1 MSPRKKRRSRQK
13 KGTPP
18 VVRGTSARV
27 SDQDWSR
34 KGAANIAGVSFQVAV
49 TAQLL
54 VGSALG
60 NGLPVSRAI
69 PEGFEDIDISLRDDA
84 RVFVQAKERK
94 LSARF
99 VPSELADAIRKKK
112 ELLKEDRACRFALVT
127 NAMLGGNLAPTG
139 WSRTVTECLDQTVI
153 DKLAA
158 HLEREIDDPVE
169 VLART
174 HIVQVERNVDTRTR
188 RGIAEFQLVGN
199 QPSVAT
205 LVYARLVEHITEISV
220 RQRSTTPETAQSITP
235 SDLEVLV
242 KQVVEAVDVHSL
254 DEAIRDG
261 IVEPVDFSVQA
272 DLSTEEFLAGVD
284 VMPTHIAA
292 DLDLPRLSEVQA
304 LTDGLAEQR
313 SALLAGP
320 SGSGKSALMWRT
332 ARELSGRT
340 RPYRLLSLLPEDLP
354 KLRRW
359 LRLQEPSEHYPLLL
373 CADNLGRPDTAGWS
387 EFARE
392 FIDRPGVLLLGACR
406 EEDYRPGLAVGRTT
420 IVDPILNRK
429 LAEGIAN
436 SLSDRGVQT
445 VVDVAE
451 AFTAAEGLLMEFLSM
466 LLTGRRLQQVIEEQV
481 DIRLQEDRRTER
493 EILRYVATAHAAGVA
508 IPADALELL
517 LAGHDLAPA
526 VAVLHREHLIVTD
539 DGNRLRGL
547 HELRSAVARDY
558 LHLFPLPAMATTV
571 RRLVEHL
578 PVEDACQMIEAYA
591 RFDVDLKP
599 AAEAVSGILH
609 LPGIRARDGSRL
621 MSSLAMADAFRHA
634 HACLEV
640 VEDHRPSTIEPYS
653 VLLFTY
659 APRFVGISF
668 DTVFAKHPGLVQALK
683 EIANALPPRPPSL
696 RGMCLQDVS
705 VEAVVDI
712 ALRGTAVEAAA
723 WLESLEDSLVGCTVP
738 VQEVWTHFSG
748 VPLDT
753 GARLYAT
760 LSMLATAEDKNH
772 LDGMLGPLQDRI
784 QRLAIELPDCIAAET
799 KDEPDGRVVSL
810 CLVAPEDDSTLNER
824 SVQTCRVI
832 LDLCPEADIAE
843 VVVVT
848 PGGDRY
854 VVGDMEEGHKCIPR
868 SNLPRATQTDGN
880 ANFLR
885 AARLLLAARY
895 WTQPLRT
902 IAAVSRQLIKFR
914 KDAVAWLFA
923 PKHHTSR
930 RHKAVETIN
939 SLVVELAGLPGETV
953 GQDDS
958 SRGSNARQALTDA
971 LTAIRDLASIESF
984 DDLKNV
990 QLAARCRLV
999 VESLME
1005 ARQGDLPILSTIGD
1019 PLPCELDDM
1028 LKLLANLLLI
1038 RAEGH
1043 KVTYKQLRRRSLQAW
1058 WDVAHR
1064 LVHEAASNGYQ
1075 IERSAL
1081 EHALGTVNSLEIH
1094 KVEHTDLGSPRFL
1107 TDRWVVIIPAESE
1120 DTTPMALVENLAPEL
1135 AERLAFRTF
1144 LVLGSNKRILPFGC
1158 CKLGTSRIWP
1168 AEEEE
1173 LLTIATGLGTEV
1185 VNSPHLKAWDVFVE
1199 ELVRASRAATLM
1211 RLRENADLK
1220 PDYEAFQSRY
1230 ESARKAAE
1238 VCHPE
1243 LRAGA
1248 TKLLERVGNEPSGFG
1263 PTLAGEY
1270 YRSVTHG
1277 EQSGDWITMVALRV
1291 AAQSIDL

>member
-1 MSPRKKRRSRQK
+1 MR
-13 KGTPP
+13 
-18 VVRGTSARV
+18 VTSARV

-69 PEGFEDIDISLRDDA
+69 PEGFEDIDIALRDDA
-84 RVFVQAKERK
+84 RVFVQVKERK
-94 LSARF
+94 PSARF

-112 ELLKEDRACRFALVT
+112 VLLKEDRACRFALVT
-127 NAMLGGNLAPTG
+127 NATLGGNLAPTG

-158 HLEREIDDPVE
+158 HLEREIGDPVE

-174 HIVQVERNVDTRTR
+174 HIVQVDRNVDTRTR
-188 RGIAEFQLVGN
+188 RGLAEFQLVGN

-220 RQRSTTPETAQSITP
+220 RQRSTTPETAQAITP
-235 SDLEVLV
+235 SDLEALV

-304 LTDGLAEQR
+304 LTDGLAEQH
-313 SALLAGP
+313 SVLLTGP

-340 RPYRLLSLLPEDLP
+340 RPYRLLKLQPEDLP
-354 KLRRW
+354 TLRRW

-373 CADNLGRPDTAGWS
+373 CADNLGRPATASWS

-392 FIDRPGVLLLGACR
+392 FIDRPDVLLLGACR

-420 IVDPILNRK
+420 IVDPTLDGK
-429 LAEGIAN
+429 LAEEIAN

-466 LLTGRRLQQVIEEQV
+466 LLTGHRLQQVIEEQV

-493 EILRYVATAHAAGVA
+493 EILRYVTTAHAAGVA
-508 IPADALELL
+508 IPADALEAL

-526 VAVLHREHLIVTD
+526 VAVLHQEHLIITD

-558 LHLFPLPAMATTV
+558 LHQFPPPAAGTTV
-571 RRLVEHL
+571 SRLVEHL
-578 PVEDACQMIEAYA
+578 PVEDVCQVIEAYA
-591 RFDVDLKP
+591 RLGMDLKP
-599 AAEAVSGILH
+599 AAESVSGILH
-609 LPGIRARDGSRL
+609 SSDIRARDGSRL
-621 MSSLAMADAFRHA
+621 ISSLAMADAFRHA
-634 HACLEV
+634 RECLKV
-640 VEDHRPSTIEPYS
+640 VEDRRPSTVEPYS
-653 VLLFTY
+653 VLLFAY
-659 APRFVGISF
+659 SHRFAGISF
-668 DTVFAKHPGLVQALK
+668 DSVFATQHPDLAQLLK
-683 EIANALPPRPPSL
+683 EIANALPPKPPSL
-696 RGMCLQDVS
+696 RDVCLQGVS
-705 VEAVVDI
+705 AEAVVDI
-712 ALRGTAVEAAA
+712 ALRGTAAEAAA
-723 WLESLEDSLVGCTVP
+723 WLESLENSAAGSTVM
-738 VQEVWTHFSG
+738 VQEVWAHFSRA
-748 VPLDT
+748 PLDT

-760 LSMLATAEDKNH
+760 LRMLASAEDKNH
-772 LDGMLGPLQDRI
+772 LDGMLGPLRDRL
-784 QRLAIELPDCIAAET
+784 QHLAVELPDCIAAET

-810 CLVAPEDDSTLNER
+810 CLMTPEDDSTLNER

-848 PGGDRY
+848 PSGDRY
-854 VVGDMEEGHKCIPR
+854 VVGDMEEGHKRIPR
-868 SNLPRATQTDGN
+868 SNLPRSTQTVGN
-880 ANFLR
+880 ADFLR
-885 AARLLLAARY
+885 ATRLLLAARY

-902 IAAVSRQLIKFR
+902 IASVSRKLLKFR
-914 KDAVAWLFA
+914 KDAVAWLLY
-923 PKHHTSR
+923 PKYSISR
-930 RHKAVETIN
+930 QRKAVETIN
-939 SLVVELAGLPGETV
+939 SLVVELAGLPGEPV

-958 SRGSNARQALTDA
+958 SLGSNAGQALTNA
-971 LTAIRDLASIESF
+971 LTAIRDLVSTESS

-999 VESLME
+999 VRSLME
-1005 ARQGDLPILSTIGD
+1005 ARQGDLPLLSTVGD
-1019 PLPCELDDM
+1019 PLPCALDDM

-1038 RAEGH
+1038 RAKGH
-1043 KVTYKQLRRRSLQAW
+1043 NVTYKQPRRRSLQAW

-1064 LVHEAASNGYQ
+1064 LVREATSSGYQ
-1075 IERSAL
+1075 TERSAL
-1081 EHALGTVNSLEIH
+1081 EHALGTVNSLKIH
-1094 KVEHTDLGSPRFL
+1094 RVEHTDLGSPRFL
-1107 TDRWVVIIPAESE
+1107 TDWWVVIIPAESE
-1120 DTTPMALVENLAPEL
+1120 DTTPMDLVENLAPEL

-1144 LVLGSNKRILPFGC
+1144 LVLGSNKCILPFGC
-1158 CKLGTSRIWP
+1158 WKLGTSRIWP

-1173 LLTIATGLGTEV
+1173 LLTIATGLGTEI
-1185 VNSPHLKAWDVFVE
+1185 VNSPHLKAWDAFVE
-1199 ELVRASRAATLM
+1199 ELVRASRAANLL
-1211 RLRENADLK
+1211 RLRENAGLPPARETFK
-1220 PDYEAFQSRY
+1220 SRY
-1230 ESARKAAE
+1230 EAARKALEA
-1238 VCHPE
+1238 CHPE
-1243 LRAGA
+1243 LCVGA
-1248 TKLLERVGNEPSGFG
+1248 TKLLERVGNELAGFG
-1263 PTLAGEY
+1263 PTLAGEC
-1270 YRSVTHG
+1270 YRSLTHG
-1277 EQSGDWITMVALRV
+1277 EQSNDLATMDTLRV
-1291 AAQSIDL
+1291 EAQSLDL